1 MAPASSS
8 EQEPLVFAI
17 QEGGTYDG
25 LPLFDAEPSHLDAY
39 LDVLMDYVG
48 LEGAARWANGY
59 RNDYRL
65 TQGPNAG
72 KTIPGAPQF
81 DEGVQGIITDFPA
94 QMGMSQS
101 WNKELLADIGGVMAA
116 ENLYTENYATR
127 TLSSFHAMISAAQQD
142 IRANPL
148 SGRLDE
154 DFGEDPELASQLI
167 DHMTRSMSGTDDP
180 ANEDGFWTKAII
192 DTKHFTNYNAQWYR
206 TQGNFDASQRSLMEY
221 TSYPAMRGF
230 SSGAVN
236 AFMTSY
242 GRTNGIPNN
251 VSPLVQY
258 VQSLT
263 PYGAHQTN
271 DHSSEN
277 QLATA
282 NSFSNGFDTRYTPS
296 NADTAA
302 LFTLANT
309 GGVAATNPNSYP
321 IAAFLAE
328 VEAGTYGITPDDVF
342 EVAKAQVTQLIRM
355 GLFNERDDDGQPIGY
370 PFLSLSAISATPYN
384 GSTAAHQEAALAAS
398 QEAIVL
404 LKNDG
409 TLPLA
414 KDSEV
419 AVVGPLSNALFSTTR
434 TQAVPA
440 GLVNAGLTPL
450 GGITAVGGDPVMSGT
465 DGEIVRLKSVATGQ
479 YLSFDTVATS
489 PSVYANAEDSASAAT
504 FEVFDWGQEAV
515 SLRSPATGRW
525 FQGTAS
531 AVNVGGNAP
540 FGTSRTTLPN
550 RLRIQQNDDDTV
562 SIVANA
568 FGGGF
573 GGGFETSLYSAGR
586 YVTVNPDTT
595 QLGVTAV
602 LGDQSTMQTLNTE
615 STKFEVEVVTTAGS
629 GAAQLAQGA
638 DGAEYAIVVIGDSPR
653 NSAGEGQDRST
664 LYLGP
669 DQYELVDNVAAAY
682 PGKTIVVVSAT
693 NPVIVESVQAN
704 PDVAAVVALPYNGEF
719 GGLALGQVVFGDIS
733 PSGHLTQTWYADM
746 SALPTINEYSIPEG
760 RDTAVTLDNIDPR
773 ITVDMSNGDPA
784 ELNLTYQYTDAPVTY
799 PFGHGLTYP
808 QVNYGGLT
816 VAPAGADQYVATVP
830 LTNVGLQGAFE
841 VVQLYA
847 SNPDWSYGDAA
858 PKLKLVAF
866 EKIWVPAGESQTAR
880 LTFDASNLAL
890 WNTNADDWRTQP
902 GTYTFSAGR
911 SSADLE
917 DTTTVVVAGD
927 SWPSL
932 DASQAPVNVFDKA
945 FAAQD
950 VTYRES
956 SKANTVAGFRNDKL
970 VNGYYTVMSRK
981 AGAWAAL
988 SDVAF
993 DGTEERVTLTVA
1005 STNDSSSVELR
1016 LDAPDG
1022 PLLGSAAFQSTG
1034 SAPYLLAGLTEA
1046 ADISGNEIAYVDVDV
1061 AIADPVAAGAH
1072 DVYIVF
1078 GQAGVR
1084 VRDLY
1089 LAPPALDL
1097 GVGVTTRCLAGRVV
1111 LTVQTT
1117 NDDALPATVS
1127 VGSAYGTAASAS
1139 VAPAKKV
1146 SSAFTI
1152 RQTSVPAGQVRVTGV
1167 GVVEGGG
1174 RAPVADLVVTYPA
1187 FACG

>member
-1 MAPASSS
+1 
-8 EQEPLVFAI
+8 
-17 QEGGTYDG
+17 
-25 LPLFDAEPSHLDAY
+25 
-39 LDVLMDYVG
+39 
-48 LEGAARWANGY
+48 
-59 RNDYRL
+59 
-65 TQGPNAG
+65 
-72 KTIPGAPQF
+72 
-81 DEGVQGIITDFPA
+81 
-94 QMGMSQS
+94 MGQS
-101 WNKELLADIGGVMAA
+101 WNKELLADIGEVMAA
-116 ENLYTENYATR
+116 ENLYTEDYSTR

-154 DFGEDPELASQLI
+154 DFAEDPELASQLI
-167 DHMTRSMSGTDDP
+167 DSMTRAMSGTDDP

-328 VEAGTYGITPDDVF
+328 VEAGTYGITPEDVF
-342 EVAKAQVTQLIRM
+342 EIAKAQVTQLIRM
-355 GLFNERDDDGQPIGY
+355 GLFNERDENGQPIGY
-370 PFLSLSAISATPYN
+370 PFLGLSAISQTPYN
-384 GSTAAHQEAALAAS
+384 GSTPAHQEVALAAS

-414 KDSEV
+414 KSSEV
-419 AVVGPLSNALFSTTR
+419 AVVGPLSNAIFSTTR
-434 TQAVPA
+434 TQAVPS

-450 GGITAVGGDPVMSGT
+450 GGITAVAGAPVGTAT
-465 DGEIVRLKSVATGQ
+465 DGTVIRLKSVATGN
-479 YLSFDTVATS
+479 YVTFDTAA
-489 PSVYANAEDSASAAT
+489 PSNPPVYATAASDEDAAA

-515 SLRSPATGRW
+515 SLRSPVTGRW
-525 FQGTAS
+525 LNGTTGNL
-531 AVNVGGNAP
+531 NVGQNAP
-540 FGTSRTTLPN
+540 WGTSRTTLPN
-550 RLRIQQNDDDTV
+550 RLRFQDNGDGTV
-562 SIVANA
+562 SLITNS

-573 GGGFETSLYSAGR
+573 GGGFETSLYTAGR
-586 YVTVNPDTT
+586 YVTVNADNA
-595 QLGVTAV
+595 QLGVTGA
-602 LGDQSTMQTLNTE
+602 LGSAANAETLNTPA
-615 STKFEVEVVTTAGS
+615 TKFEVEVVSDAGS
-629 GAAQLAQGA
+629 YAASLAGE

-669 DQYELVDNVAAAY
+669 DQYELVDNVADAY
-682 PGKTIVVVSAT
+682 PGNTIVVVSAT
-693 NPVIVESVQAN
+693 SPVIVESVQNN
-704 PDVAAVVALPYNGEF
+704 PNVAAIVALPYNGEF
-719 GGLALGQVVFGDIS
+719 GGLALGQILYGDVS

-746 SALPTINEYSIPEG
+746 SALPAINEYSIPEG
-760 RDTAVTLDNIDPR
+760 RDAAGITLANIDPR
-773 ITVDMSNGDPA
+773 ITVDMTASDPI
-784 ELNLTYQYTDAPVTY
+784 ELDLTYQYTDADVTY

-808 QVNYGGLT
+808 VISYGGLT
-816 VAPAGADQYVATVP
+816 VADNGDGTYTATVP
-830 LTNVGLQGAFE
+830 LTSVGLQGTYE

-847 SNPDWSYGDAA
+847 ANPSSSYGDAA
-858 PKLKLVAF
+858 PKQKLVAF
-866 EKIWVPAGESQTAR
+866 EKVWVPAGESRTAT
-880 LTFDASNLAL
+880 LVFDASNLAL
-890 WNTNADDWRTQP
+890 WNTNADGWRVEP

-911 SSADLE
+911 SSADLQ
-917 DTTTVVVAGD
+917 DTTSVVVAGD
-927 SWPSL
+927 AWPTL
-932 DASQAPVNVFDKA
+932 DAATAPVNLFDKA
-945 FAAQD
+945 FAAEG

-956 SKANTVAGFRNDKL
+956 SKANTAAGLRADEL
-970 VNGYYTVMSRK
+970 VNGYYTVMSRE

-993 DGTEERVTLTVA
+993 DGTEERITLTVA
-1005 STNDSSSVELR
+1005 STNPTSEVELR

-1022 PLLGSAAFQSTG
+1022 ELLGSVEFASTG
-1034 SAPYLLAGLTEA
+1034 SAPYTIAGLTA
-1046 ADISGNEIAYVDVDV
+1046 AGDLSGNEIAYTDVDV
-1061 AIADPVAAGAH
+1061 TLEDPVEAGAH
-1072 DVYIVF
+1072 DVYVVF
-1078 GQAGVR
+1078 ADAGVR
-1084 VRDLY
+1084 VRDLW
-1089 LAPPALDL
+1089 LAPPVLDL
-1097 GVGVTTRCLAGRVV
+1097 SVSVASRCVAGKIT
-1111 LTVQTT
+1111 LTLQTT
-1117 NDDALPATVS
+1117 NNDSVPAANVV
-1127 VGSAYGTAASAS
+1127 VGSSYGTASAASIA
-1139 VAPAKKV
+1139 VGKKV

-1152 RQTSVPAGQVRVTGV
+1152 RSTSLPAGTVTVTGT
-1167 GVVEGGG
+1167 GVVAEGQT
-1174 RAPVADLVVTYPA
+1174 APVADLQIAYPA
-1187 FACG
+1187 RTCS